1 MEKIYTAEEYKQLQ
15 ANCIAAREQNIARQK
30 AFKANKLKSVNKPKS
45 KSWFTQLLNFLC
57 F

>member
-1 MEKIYTAEEYKQLQ
+1 MEKIYTAKEYKQLQ
-15 ANCIAAREQNIARQK
+15 VNCIAAREQTIAKQK
-30 AFKANKLKSVNKPKS
+30 AYKLSKVKSVNKP

>member
-15 ANCIAAREQNIARQK
+15 VNCIAAREQTIAKQK
-30 AFKANKLKSVNKPKS
+30 AFKAKVKSTKQKPWWVDLRK
-45 KSWFTQLLNFLC
+45 TILDFLC

>member
-15 ANCIAAREQNIARQK
+15 ANCIAAREQTIAKQK
-30 AFKANKLKSVNKPKS
+30 AYKLSKVKSVNKP
-45 KSWFTQLLNFLC
+45 KSWFTQLLNFIC